1 MPNDPRIKFKKKVYD
16 PSRNLMYEERTG
28 GGGGSF
34 PSGGGGGGGGGGGI
48 PWTPIVPSNPVNPV
62 NPVNP
67 YLPSFPIVPTAP
79 FDPYERKL
87 QERLN
92 ERARVSRENAQ
103 KYYEKTQRKI
113 VGPKY
118 DILDDDL
125 NIPVD
130 SMLVDDGAGVFGKG
144 QVPVIKPVNLLDP
157 PAKPAGIP
165 RTLPKPSDVV
175 PDGQGS
181 TQAQLAA
188 IADAQK
194 LRDEVLVEATY
205 LQEVEGLGD
214 TSIGKAV
221 ARMQADGK
229 PQSYIDSVVNKIKQ
243 NQAAKAVRMQTSVLS
258 IEDQLKIMLMDVKD
272 PRLTAGQ
279 VKTLNLKIAELKNEI
294 EAKLASKV
302 EAAKYKYDQNKT
314 SSNKALFTKAKNTL
328 EQAQKDFGF
337 KEYERFDP
345 LDFQPKENLEYMKAD
360 LAEGI
365 DANGNPLT
373 AEGRRN
379 LIERIKQRESE
390 IAGANVSEDVEMQR
404 LQERLNEIRGG
415 SANPEARSREGSLAE
430 RTLEEGLGEV
440 RLPARPREGSLT
452 TQTLEDS
459 LALDRQMAEMTA
471 RQEARRSS
479 ARPEATEAE
488 AAEGEMVEMGGLT
501 AQNDITTFNE
511 YYDTFINDDLF
522 EAGFKIP
529 DIPENVAAAGDLA
542 IKKYVLDKGIDFMTE
557 PGRPG
562 IEQVAIR
569 KGEKVLTGKKLTKER
584 VLRNIESRYQKAQA
598 QQDALPSS
606 SAREIRPPPGEAPS
620 LPPTP
625 PEFELHGLDSGQS
638 SGGSS
643 STPSATEI
651 MEGLQRAYGDF
662 TVEDLQPGRIERGG
676 RVPTEEIELEDL
688 APARG
693 GRVATEDPDVS
704 ATPKNPIDEKIAKL
718 REKIDT
724 ASVDLA
730 KPNTPA
736 QERYLKTQK
745 TKAENELGRLMK
757 DLGGPSTDVTPTRP
771 VTDRV
776 TRSQTGELQPMELKT
791 VDIAPSARPSV
802 RPTARGRA
810 KIAPTPKAP
819 APKPTLNF
827 GGGNI
832 QGGQTKLVSSRFT
845 NAAEQFGSSLKGL
858 SSRVPTLK
866 APSVNTIKRVG
877 VEGGKMGAGIVV
889 GIGVSYLM
897 AQYFKAHPATD
908 TFSQIGQ
915 QYAVGFAGAA
925 AGNIVMRALSI
936 AGRLG
941 AKKVFTTAGGLRILA
956 MESAAAMGEAAVF
969 VAVQLGVELGTEALM
984 DRYKF
989 SHTASKTTAAAT
1001 GGIVGIGA
1009 GAKQGGPY
1017 GAVLMAAFA
1026 AYSIT
1031 TAYFEGQ
1038 EADKEEAETR
1048 RTTAANTN
1056 KVNSARMQLVR
1067 NLKLV
1072 DNDYDKAY
1080 HMLTQRQQDNINLV
1094 GAENALNFRN
1104 SLMVEFN
1111 PLEKERNGNPY
1122 ASKEPEVNEY
1132 EKGFFN
1138 FVEGAASFSPAA
1150 ALLTM
1155 KEKSFQEQE
1164 AREQAAKDKYYEA
1177 YVNWYVNK
1185 KSEVISSPPPEED
1198 EGFRLLER
1206 DTLGSWRTSA
1216 EFSAELVYEQT
1227 QNYNRIVNNARNQ
1240 VLDEWHN
1247 NMTTLDELKYR
1258 DEAGRNL
1265 VETAGLDDSFYTD
1278 YEKWVIQD
1286 ATTQLAVQFNHFGV
1300 NYRDAD
1306 QKLVAVAGRDP
1317 TVLPALDHYYE
1328 IMTQLSK
1335 ETGLPVAEL
1344 ARLDAL
1350 PEKEQERELGKI
1362 NAIREK
1368 VIREG
1373 LNKDKATVDAFNAG
1387 LIRDMQSYGDNF
1399 EEIMNNINHQ
1409 QMLMGYSYLY
1419 GTNRTDLYRQ
1429 LHIEAPVIKIEN
1441 PYAGSTEFD
1450 YNKNRTPGDTLIYGY
1465 RYNLTDSQNQ
1475 ELEEYLYDKNRALYQ
1490 KGDTKGRLTTE
1501 DAMAKAAAIY
1511 DRDIGIY
1518 RKTDEEVAKDNNM
1531 TLDEYY
1537 EEYGYDMDKKPPVIP
1552 IEWKDITERADPPP
1566 QSSNANIESD
1576 DRAGERQA
1584 NAAMQ
1589 QARIEAG
1596 GTADEFDRMATG
1608 AYDAS
1613 QRALVDAQGGN
1624 NIEGNQPR
1632 TNANGETIRQENDPD
1647 GP

>member
-1 MPNDPRIKFKKKVYD
+1 MPNDPRHKFKKKVYD

-28 GGGGSF
+28 GGGGS
-34 PSGGGGGGGGGGGI
+34 GGGGGGGGGGVI
-48 PWTPIVPSNPVNPV
+48 PWTPVNPPIKPVNPV
-62 NPVNP
+62 KPDPFNPFR
-67 YLPSFPIVPTAP
+67 PSIAP

-87 QERLN
+87 QERLD
-92 ERARVSRENAQ
+92 ERARISTENAQ
-103 KYYEKTQRKI
+103 KYYEKSQRKI

-118 DILDDDL
+118 DILDEDI

-130 SMLVDDGAGVFGKG
+130 DILVDDGAGVFERGRA
-144 QVPVIKPVNLLDP
+144 PVIKPVDLLNP

-205 LQEVEGLGD
+205 LQQVEGLGD

-221 ARMQADGK
+221 AKMQADGK

-243 NQAAKAVRMQTSVLS
+243 NQASKAVRMQTAVLS
-258 IEDQLKIMLMDVKD
+258 IEDQLKLALMDVKD

-279 VKTLNLKIAELKNEI
+279 VKTLNQRIAELKNEI

-302 EAAKYKYDQNKT
+302 EATKYKYDQNKT
-314 SSNKALFTKAKNTL
+314 SSNKGLFTKAKNTL

-390 IAGANVSEDVEMQR
+390 ITGANVGVGEDIAEEFEMR
-404 LQERLNEIRGG
+404 SLQERLNEIRGG
-415 SANPEARSREGSLAE
+415 SANPEARSREGSLAG
-430 RTLEEGLGEV
+430 RTLEESLGEV

-459 LALDRQMAEMTA
+459 LALDKQIEEMTA
-471 RQEARRSS
+471 RQEARRL
-479 ARPEATEAE
+479 RPEAET
-488 AAEGEMVEMGGLT
+488 EGEMVEIGSLR

-529 DIPENVAAAGDLA
+529 DIPENVTAAGDLA
-542 IKKYVLDKGIDFMTE
+542 TKKYVLEKAIDFVNE

-562 IEQVAIR
+562 IAQVAIR
-569 KGEKVLTGKKLTKER
+569 NGEKVLTGKKLSKER
-584 VLRNIESRYQKAQA
+584 VLKNMESRYQKAQA
-598 QQDALPSS
+598 QQEALPPSRTPSS
-606 SAREIRPPPGEAPS
+606 SAREVRPPPGEAPS

-643 STPSATEI
+643 STPSATDI
-651 MEGLQRAYGDF
+651 MEGLNRAYGDF

-676 RVPTEEIELEDL
+676 RVPTEEIELQDL

-724 ASVDLA
+724 TSADLT

-776 TRSQTGELQPMELKT
+776 TRSQTRGLQPMELET
-791 VDIAPSARPSV
+791 VDIAPSARPS
-802 RPTARGRA
+802 ARGRA
-810 KIAPTPKAP
+810 KIAPKAP
-819 APKPTLNF
+819 APAPKAALKF

-832 QGGQTKLVSSRFT
+832 QGGQNKLVSSRFT
-845 NAAEQFGSSLKGL
+845 NVAEQFGSSIKGL
-858 SSRVPTLK
+858 ASRVPTLK
-866 APSVNTIKRVG
+866 APSVNTIRRVG
-877 VEGGKMGAGIVV
+877 VEGGKMGVGLVV

-925 AGNIVMRALSI
+925 AGNIVMRALAL
-936 AGRLG
+936 AGRMG
-941 AKKVFTTAGGLRILA
+941 ARKVFTTSGGVRILM
-956 MESAAAMGEAAVF
+956 MESAAATGEAAVF
-969 VAVQLGVELGTEALM
+969 VAAQLAVEIGTEALM

-989 SHTASKTTAAAT
+989 NHTTSKTTAAAA
-1001 GGIVGIGA
+1001 GGLVGIGA
-1009 GAKQGGPY
+1009 GAAQGGPY
-1017 GAVLMAAFA
+1017 GAVIMAVFA

-1031 TAYFEGQ
+1031 TAFFEGQ
-1038 EADKEEAETR
+1038 EEDRLEEETK
-1048 RTTAANTN
+1048 RTTAENAN

-1080 HMLTQRQQDNINLV
+1080 HMLTQRQKDNINLV
-1094 GAENALNFRN
+1094 GEEAALNFRN

-1122 ASKEPEVNEY
+1122 APKEPEVNQY
-1132 EKGFFN
+1132 EKGFFD
-1138 FVEGAASFSPAA
+1138 FVEGAAPFSPAA
-1150 ALLTM
+1150 ALLNM

-1164 AREQAAKDKYYEA
+1164 AREQEAKDKYYEA
-1177 YVNWYVNK
+1177 YVQWYINK
-1185 KSEVISSPPPEED
+1185 KSEVISSPPPPED

-1216 EFSAELVYEQT
+1216 EFSGELAYEQT
-1227 QNYNRIVNNARNQ
+1227 QNYNRVVNNARNQ

-1265 VETAGLDDSFYTD
+1265 VETAGLDEKFYTD
-1278 YEKWVIQD
+1278 YETWVVQD
-1286 ATTQLAVQFNHFGV
+1286 ATTQLAVQFNHFGI

-1317 TVLPALDHYYE
+1317 AVLPALDHYYE
-1328 IMTQLSK
+1328 VMTQLSK
-1335 ETGLPVAEL
+1335 ETGLSVAEL

-1373 LNKDKATVDAFNAG
+1373 LNNDKALVDAFNAG

-1409 QMLMGYSYLY
+1409 QMLYGYSFLY
-1419 GTNRTDLYRQ
+1419 GTNKTDLYRQ
-1429 LHIEAPVIKIEN
+1429 LHLEAPVIKIEN

-1501 DAMAKAAAIY
+1501 DAMAKAAEIY

-1518 RKTDEEVAKDNNM
+1518 RKSDEEVAKDNNM

-1566 QSSNANIESD
+1566 ASSNANIESD

-1584 NAAMQ
+1584 NADMQ
-1589 QARIEAG
+1589 QARIAAG

-1608 AYDAS
+1608 AYDAA
-1613 QRALVDAQGGN
+1613 QRARVDAEGGN

-1632 TNANGETIRQENDPD
+1632 TNANGETIRAENDPD